1 MAKPLEGKKIAILED
16 RRRGAIRIDRATQGA
31 RRSRCKHSTDFASVG
46 TIQGMNH
53 KEKGNTLKVDLAL
66 SVTNPD
72 DYDGLLLPGGV
83 ANPDELRTNAKAVS
97 FVKRFFDSGKPVA
110 AICHGPW
117 MLVEADVVRGRT
129 LTSSPSLKTDI
140 RNAAG
145 IRVDR
150 EVVRD
155 GQLITSRKPDDIP
168 VFVREMLGE
177 FGEAPKDL
185 TNIRVDASLLR

>member
-1 MAKPLEGKKIAILED
+1 
-16 RRRGAIRIDRATQGA
+16 
-31 RRSRCKHSTDFASVG
+31 
-46 TIQGMNH
+46 MNH
-53 KEKGNTLKVDLAL
+53 KEKGNGNTLKVDLAL
-66 SVTNPD
+66 SAANPD

-83 ANPDELRTNAKAVS
+83 ANPDGLRTNAKAVS
-97 FVKRFFDSGKPVA
+97 FVKTFFDSGKPVA

-145 IRVDR
+145 IRGNR

-155 GQLITSRKPDDIP
+155 GQLITSRRPDDIP
-168 VFVREMLGE
+168 VFVREMLVNS
-177 FGEAPKDL
+177 ARRRK
-185 TNIRVDASLLR
+185 I

>member
-1 MAKPLEGKKIAILED
+1 
-16 RRRGAIRIDRATQGA
+16 
-31 RRSRCKHSTDFASVG
+31 
-46 TIQGMNH
+46 MNH

-66 SVTNPD
+66 RVTNPD

-140 RNAAG
+140 RNATG

-155 GQLITSRKPDDIP
+155 EQLITSRRPMTFPYSFARCWVNSARRRKIWLI
-168 VFVREMLGE
+168 FE
-177 FGEAPKDL
+177 L
-185 TNIRVDASLLR
+185 THRCCAKMCVHR

>member
-1 MAKPLEGKKIAILED
+1 MAKPLEGKKIANLSD
-16 RRRGAIRIDRATQGA
+16 RRRGAIRIDRPRKALEEAAANTVLI
-31 RRSRCKHSTDFASVG
+31 SPTVG
-46 TIQGMNH
+46 TIQAMNH

-66 SVTNPD
+66 SVTNLD

-129 LTSSPSLKTDI
+129 LTSWPSLKTDI
-140 RNAAG
+140 RKDRHSQCRRHLG
-145 IRVDR
+145 GPRRRSGRTVDYQPQAR
-150 EVVRD
+150 
-155 GQLITSRKPDDIP
+155 
-168 VFVREMLGE
+168 
-177 FGEAPKDL
+177 
-185 TNIRVDASLLR
+185 

>member
-1 MAKPLEGKKIAILED
+1 
-16 RRRGAIRIDRATQGA
+16 
-31 RRSRCKHSTDFASVG
+31 
-46 TIQGMNH
+46 MNH
-53 KEKGNTLKVDLAL
+53 EEKGNTLKVDLAL

-83 ANPDELRTNAKAVS
+83 ANPDERRTNAKAVS
-97 FVKRFFDSGKPVA
+97 FVKRFFDSGKTVA
-110 AICHGPW
+110 AICHGSW
-117 MLVEADVVRGRT
+117 MLIEADVVRGRT
-129 LTSSPSLKTDI
+129 LTSWPSLKTDI

-155 GQLITSRKPDDIP
+155 GQLITSRRPDDIP